1 MTANKLQPILLLL
14 GLIWAVEPA
23 SASAPV
29 VPAANAPLVLEVS
42 GASVTVPGG
51 HFLLVAEYVREGAD
65 LVLVGPD
72 GQTVVVR
79 DYFSSDAPPTLI
91 TEGGSRIS
99 PDLAEALAGP
109 VAPAQSAQAGQAAA
123 TPPIGQVQTLEGT
136 ATATRADG
144 TEVTLTS
151 GSAIFQGDVIET
163 GSGASVGG
171 VFIDTTTFSLGE
183 DGRMVM
189 DELVFDPENSE
200 GTSSFSVVQGVFS
213 FVSGQIAKSGPDA
226 MVVRTPVA
234 TIGIRGT
241 RVAGQAQAEGEV
253 NTITLLVNDDGTVG
267 ELSVSNDAGTIV
279 LNVANQTTQV
289 LSFSQPPA
297 PPVIMPAAQIQA
309 LYGSATAALPPQ
321 PATPPQIQAT
331 QEGDQQ
337 AGEGEG
343 EGEGEAAAE
352 GAPEGDLEGGS
363 ESSSEGGSEVAPFSL
378 NDAVTRIFYDM
389 IDTVIEWVSGSASP

>member
-1 MTANKLQPILLLL
+1 M
-14 GLIWAVEPA
+14 VVVDPA
-23 SASAPV
+23 LAGSTLVPSTDASGTPEISQTRASSTSV
-29 VPAANAPLVLEVS
+29 VLEAGS
-42 GASVTVPGG
+42 GPSISVPGG
-51 HFLLVAEYVREGAD
+51 HFLLVADYIREGAD

-79 DYFSSDAPPTLI
+79 DYFASDAPPTLI
-91 TEGGSRIS
+91 TEGGSRVP

-109 VAPAQSAQAGQAAA
+109 AAPGQYSQTSDQASDSGAA
-123 TPPIGQVQTLEGT
+123 PPIGQVETLEGS

-151 GSAIFQGDVIET
+151 GSPIFQGDVIET
-163 GSGASVGG
+163 GSGATVGV

-189 DELVFDPENSE
+189 DELVFDPESNE

-213 FVSGQIAKSGPDA
+213 FVSGQIAKSGAEA
-226 MVVRTPVA
+226 MTVRTPVA

-241 RVAGQAQAEGEV
+241 RVAGQAAAEGEV
-253 NTITLLVNDDGTVG
+253 NTITLLVNEDGTVG
-267 ELSVSNDAGTIV
+267 ELAVSNDAGTIV

-297 PPVIMPAAQIQA
+297 PPVIMPASQIQS

-321 PATPPQIQAT
+321 PATPPQIQVT
-331 QEGDQQ
+331 QGGDQR
-337 AGEGEG
+337 
-343 EGEGEAAAE
+343 AARRPRARSIPSRCWSTKT
-352 GAPEGDLEGGS
+352 ARWASWRSPTMPARS
-363 ESSSEGGSEVAPFSL
+363 FSTWP
-378 NDAVTRIFYDM
+378 TR
-389 IDTVIEWVSGSASP
+389 PPRC